1 MYRSILVPVDLD
13 QPSSWE
19 KALPTAV
26 ALCKTFGA
34 KLSLA
39 SVVPERAVMLESQW
53 SPIAYREM
61 MEAARSKLGSPAA
74 AVEGVGD
81 VAHHVEC
88 GGIYATILSIGE
100 LVGADLRCPPRTRA
114 RSSATDRR
122 ACWPG
127 SSCISNRMFFMSA
140 SASIEEKPRSR
151 AVRPT

>member
-26 ALCKTFGA
+26 ALCKSFSA

-39 SVVPERAVMLESQW
+39 SVVPERTAMLEAQW
-53 SPIAYREM
+53 SPLAFRGM
-61 MEAARSKLGSPAA
+61 MEAARAKLGSLAA
-74 AVEGVGD
+74 TVEGAGE

-100 LVGADLRCPPRTRA
+100 LIGADLIVL
-114 RSSATDRR
+114 SSHRPAMRDYLLG
-122 ACWPG
+122 A
-127 SSCISNRMFFMSA
+127 NA
-140 SASIEEKPRSR
+140 SRVVRHAKCSVFVVRD
-151 AVRPT
+151 AVPNAA

>member
-26 ALCKTFGA
+26 ALCKAFGA

-39 SVVPERAVMLESQW
+39 TVVPERAVMLEAQW

-61 MEAARSKLGSPAA
+61 MEMARVKLGSLAA
-74 AVEGVGD
+74 TVEGAGE

-88 GGIYATILSIGE
+88 GGIYSTILSIGE
-100 LVGADLRCPPRTRA
+100 LVGADLIVL
-114 RSSATDRR
+114 SSHRPAMRDYLLG
-122 ACWPG
+122 A
-127 SSCISNRMFFMSA
+127 NA
-140 SASIEEKPRSR
+140 SRVVRHAKCSVFVVRN
-151 AVRPT
+151 AVADAL